1 MTALAKTVAAI
12 SGALLLLLLGV
23 WWGGH
28 PENLPDPLRDV
39 FVDDDRALR
48 AELVDSIRG
57 SFYKPVKRSQID
69 EGSLKGIV
77 NGLDDQFSQY
87 LTPGET
93 REFRQ
98 SVAGE
103 LEGVGLN
110 VEEDRRGLL
119 VLRAFDD
126 SPADRAGIKEG
137 ELVTE
142 VNGKSI
148 AGVASEVATGR
159 IKGPAGTMVK
169 LETGAT
175 ETGRTRTLDLKREK
189 IEVPAAEGR
198 TVPRGGRNFGVVELT
213 TFSEGAHGA
222 LRAEIDQQLDA
233 GVDGLVLDLRGNGGG
248 LLSEAVL
255 VSSIFLEDGL
265 VTFTKGRTQPR
276 REFEAEGDAIAQD
289 VAVVVLVDR
298 GSASASEIVTGAL
311 RDRKR
316 ATIVGTRTFGKGVY
330 QEVQPLSNGG
340 VLDITVGE
348 YFLPKGENI
357 QEKGVRPTV
366 RAVDDPDTERDEAL
380 PKALRTLAA
389 QASKR

>member
-1 MTALAKTVAAI
+1 MTPFAKTVAAV
-12 SGALLLLLLGV
+12 SGALVLLLVGV

-28 PENLPDPLRDV
+28 PESLPGPLRDA

-48 AELVDSIRG
+48 AELVDSIQD
-57 SFYKPVKRSQID
+57 SFYKPVKRSEID
-69 EGSLKGIV
+69 QGSLKGIV
-77 NGLDDQFSQY
+77 NGLGDQFSQY
-87 LTPGET
+87 LTPEET

-98 SVAGE
+98 TVAGE
-103 LEGVGLN
+103 LEGVGLS
-110 VEEDRRGLL
+110 VEEDRRGLR

-126 SPADRAGIKEG
+126 SPADRAGIKPG
-137 ELVTE
+137 ELVIE

-148 AGVASEVATGR
+148 AGVPSQVATGR
-159 IKGPAGTMVK
+159 IKGPAGTRVK
-169 LETGAT
+169 LQVADPES
-175 ETGRTRTLDLKREK
+175 GRTRTLDVKRAK
-189 IEVPAAEGR
+189 IDVPAAEGR
-198 TVPRGGRNFGVVELT
+198 TVSRGRRDYGVIEFT

-222 LRAEIDQQLDA
+222 LRTEINEQLEKD
-233 GVDGLVLDLRGNGGG
+233 VDGLVLDLRGNGGG

-255 VSSIFLEDGL
+255 VSSIFIEDGL
-265 VTFTKGRTQPR
+265 ITYTKGRTQSR
-276 REFEAEGDAIAQD
+276 RDFDAEGDAIDAELPL
-289 VAVVVLVDR
+289 VVLVDG
-298 GSASASEIVTGAL
+298 GSASASEIVTGAM

-366 RAVDDPDTERDEAL
+366 RAEDNPDTERDEAL
-380 PKALRTLAA
+380 PKALSTLGGM
-389 QASKR
+389 ASR

>member
-1 MTALAKTVAAI
+1 MTPFAKTVAAI
-12 SGALLLLLLGV
+12 SGALLLLLVGV

-28 PENLPDPLRDV
+28 PESLPGPLRDA

-48 AELVDSIRG
+48 AELVDSIQD
-57 SFYKPVKRSQID
+57 SFYKPVKRSEID
-69 EGSLKGIV
+69 QGSLKGIV
-77 NGLDDQFSQY
+77 NGLGDQFSQY
-87 LTPGET
+87 LTPAET

-98 SVAGE
+98 TVAGE
-103 LEGVGLN
+103 LEGVGLS
-110 VEEDRRGLL
+110 VEEDRRGLR

-126 SPADRAGIKEG
+126 SPADRAGIKPG
-137 ELVTE
+137 ELVIE

-148 AGVASEVATGR
+148 AGVPSQVATGR
-159 IKGPAGTMVK
+159 IKGPAGTRVK
-169 LETGAT
+169 LQVADPES
-175 ETGRTRTLDLKREK
+175 GRTRTLDLKREK
-189 IEVPAAEGR
+189 IDVPAAEGR
-198 TVPRGGRNFGVVELT
+198 TVSRGGREYGVIEFT

-222 LRAEIDQQLDA
+222 LRTEINEQLEKD
-233 GVDGLVLDLRGNGGG
+233 VDGLVLDLRGNGGG

-255 VSSIFLEDGL
+255 VSSIFIEDGL
-265 VTFTKGRTQPR
+265 VTYTKGRTQPR
-276 REFEAEGDAIAQD
+276 RDFDAEGDAID
-289 VAVVVLVDR
+289 EDLPLVVLVDG
-298 GSASASEIVTGAL
+298 GSASASEIVTGAM

-366 RAVDDPDTERDEAL
+366 RAEDNPDTERDEAL
-380 PKALRTLAA
+380 PKALSTLGGL
-389 QASKR
+389 ASR

>member
-12 SGALLLLLLGV
+12 AGALLLLLLGV

-28 PENLPDPLRDV
+28 PESLPGPLRDA

-48 AELVDSIRG
+48 AELVDSIQD
-57 SFYKPVKRSQID
+57 SFYKSVKQSEID
-69 EGSLKGIV
+69 NGSLKGIV
-77 NGLDDQFSQY
+77 EGLGDQFSQY
-87 LTPGET
+87 LTPDET

-98 SVAGE
+98 TVAGE
-103 LEGVGLN
+103 LEGVGLS
-110 VEEDRRGLL
+110 VEEDRRGLS

-126 SPADRAGIKEG
+126 SPAARAGIKPG
-137 ELVTE
+137 ELVIE

-148 AGVASEVATGR
+148 AGVPSQVATGR
-159 IKGPAGTMVK
+159 IKGPAGTRVK
-169 LETGAT
+169 LEVADP

-189 IEVPAAEGR
+189 IDVPAAEGR
-198 TVPRGGRNFGVVELT
+198 TVSRGGRDYGVLEFT

-222 LRAEIDQQLDA
+222 LRAEIDEQLEKD
-233 GVDGLVLDLRGNGGG
+233 VDGLVLDLRGNGGG

-255 VSSIFLEDGL
+255 VSSIFIEDGL
-265 VTFTKGRTQPR
+265 VTYTKGRTQPR
-276 REFEAEGDAIAQD
+276 REFDAEGDAID
-289 VAVVVLVDR
+289 EDLPLVVLVDG
-298 GSASASEIVTGAL
+298 GSASASEIVTGAM
-311 RDRKR
+311 RDRNR

-357 QEKGVRPTV
+357 QKKGVKPTV
-366 RAVDDPDTERDEAL
+366 RAVDNPDTDRDEAL
-380 PKALRTLAA
+380 PKALSTLGGL
-389 QASKR
+389 ASR

>member
-1 MTALAKTVAAI
+1 MTAFAKTVAAV
-12 SGALLLLLLGV
+12 SGALVLLLAGV

-28 PENLPDPLRDV
+28 PESLPGPLRDA

-48 AELVDSIRG
+48 AELVDSIQD
-57 SFYKPVKRSQID
+57 SFYKPVKQSEID
-69 EGSLKGIV
+69 QGSLKGIV
-77 NGLDDQFSQY
+77 DGLGDQFSQY

-98 SVAGE
+98 TVAGE
-103 LEGVGLN
+103 LEGVGLS
-110 VEEDRRGLL
+110 VEEDRRGLS

-126 SPADRAGIKEG
+126 TPAARAGIKPG
-137 ELVTE
+137 ELVIE

-148 AGVASEVATGR
+148 AGVPSQVATGR
-159 IKGPAGTMVK
+159 IKGPAGTRVK
-169 LETGAT
+169 LEVADP
-175 ETGRTRTLDLKREK
+175 ENGRTRTLDLKREK

-198 TVPRGGRNFGVVELT
+198 TVSRGGRDYGVIEFT

-222 LRAEIDQQLDA
+222 LRAEIEEQLEKD
-233 GVDGLVLDLRGNGGG
+233 VDGLLLDLRGNGGG

-255 VSSIFLEDGL
+255 VSSIFIEDGL
-265 VTFTKGRTQPR
+265 VTYTKGRTQPR
-276 REFEAEGDAIAQD
+276 RDFDAEGDAID
-289 VAVVVLVDR
+289 EDIPLVVLVDR

-316 ATIVGTRTFGKGVY
+316 ATVVGTRTFGKGVY

-357 QEKGVRPTV
+357 QEKGVRPSV
-366 RAVDDPDTERDEAL
+366 RAVDNPDTDRDEAL
-380 PKALRTLAA
+380 PKALSTLAA
-389 QASKR
+389 Q

>member
-12 SGALLLLLLGV
+12 AGALLLLLLGV

-28 PENLPDPLRDV
+28 PEKLPGPLRDA
-39 FVDDDRALR
+39 FVNDDRALR
-48 AELVDSIRG
+48 AELEDSIQD
-57 SFYKPVKRSQID
+57 SFYKPVKQSEID
-69 EGSLKGIV
+69 NGSLKGIV
-77 NGLDDQFSQY
+77 DGLGDQFSQY
-87 LTPGET
+87 LTPDET

-98 SVAGE
+98 TVAGE
-103 LEGVGLN
+103 LEGVGLS
-110 VEEDRRGLL
+110 VEEDRRGLS

-126 SPADRAGIKEG
+126 SPADRAGIKPG
-137 ELVTE
+137 ELVIE

-148 AGVASEVATGR
+148 AGVPSQVATGR
-159 IKGPAGTMVK
+159 IKGPAGTRVK
-169 LETGAT
+169 LEVADP

-198 TVPRGGRNFGVVELT
+198 TVSRGGRDYGVLEFT

-222 LRAEIDQQLDA
+222 LRAEIDEQLEKD
-233 GVDGLVLDLRGNGGG
+233 VDGLVLDLRGNGGG

-255 VSSIFLEDGL
+255 VSSIFIEDGL
-265 VTFTKGRTQPR
+265 ITYTKGRTQPR
-276 REFEAEGDAIAQD
+276 REFDADGDAID
-289 VAVVVLVDR
+289 EKVPLVVLVDG
-298 GSASASEIVTGAL
+298 GSASASEIVTGAM

-357 QEKGVRPTV
+357 QKKGVKPTV
-366 RAVDDPDTERDEAL
+366 RAVDNPDTDRDEAL
-380 PKALRTLAA
+380 PKALSTLGGLAG
-389 QASKR
+389 R

>member
-28 PENLPDPLRDV
+28 PESLPGPLREA

-48 AELVDSIRG
+48 AELVDSIQD
-57 SFYKPVKRSQID
+57 SFYRPVKRSEID
-69 EGSLKGIV
+69 SGSLKGIV
-77 NGLDDQFSQY
+77 DGLGDQFSQY
-87 LTPGET
+87 LTPAET

-98 SVAGE
+98 TVAGE
-103 LEGVGLN
+103 LEGVGLS
-110 VEEDRRGLL
+110 VEEDRRGLT

-126 SPADRAGIKEG
+126 SPAARAGIKPG
-137 ELVTE
+137 ELVIE

-148 AGVASEVATGR
+148 AGVPSQVATGR
-159 IKGPAGTMVK
+159 IKGPAGTRVK
-169 LETGAT
+169 LEVADP
-175 ETGRTRTLDLKREK
+175 ETGRTRTLNLKREK

-198 TVPRGGRNFGVVELT
+198 TVSRGGRDYGVLEFT

-222 LRAEIDQQLDA
+222 LRAEIDEQLKKD
-233 GVDGLVLDLRGNGGG
+233 VDGLVLDLRGNGGG

-255 VSSIFLEDGL
+255 VSSIFIEDGL
-265 VTFTKGRTQPR
+265 VTYTKGRTQPR
-276 REFEAEGDAIAQD
+276 REFDAEGDAID
-289 VAVVVLVDR
+289 EDLPLVVLVDG
-298 GSASASEIVTGAL
+298 GSASASEIVTGAV

-357 QEKGVRPTV
+357 QKKGVRPTV
-366 RAVDDPDTERDEAL
+366 RAVDNPDTDRDEAL
-380 PKALRTLAA
+380 PKALSTLGGL
-389 QASKR
+389 ASR

>member
-12 SGALLLLLLGV
+12 AGALLLLLLGV

-28 PENLPDPLRDV
+28 PEKLPGPLRDA
-39 FVDDDRALR
+39 FVNDDRALR
-48 AELVDSIRG
+48 AELEDSIQD
-57 SFYKPVKRSQID
+57 SFYKPVKQSEID
-69 EGSLKGIV
+69 NGSLKGIV
-77 NGLDDQFSQY
+77 DGLGDQFSQY
-87 LTPGET
+87 LTPDET

-98 SVAGE
+98 TVAGE
-103 LEGVGLN
+103 LEGVGLS
-110 VEEDRRGLL
+110 VEEDRRGLS

-126 SPADRAGIKEG
+126 SPADRAGIKPG
-137 ELVTE
+137 ELVIE

-148 AGVASEVATGR
+148 AGVPSQVATGR
-159 IKGPAGTMVK
+159 IKGPAGTRVK
-169 LETGAT
+169 LEVADP
-175 ETGRTRTLDLKREK
+175 ETGRTRSLDLKREK

-198 TVPRGGRNFGVVELT
+198 TVSRGGRQYGVLEFT

-222 LRAEIDQQLDA
+222 LRAEIDEQLKKN
-233 GVDGLVLDLRGNGGG
+233 VDGLVLDLRGNGGG

-255 VSSIFLEDGL
+255 VSSIFIEDGL
-265 VTFTKGRTQPR
+265 VTYTKGRTQPR
-276 REFEAEGDAIAQD
+276 REFDAQGDAID
-289 VAVVVLVDR
+289 EKVPLVVLVDG
-298 GSASASEIVTGAL
+298 GSASASEIVTGAM

-357 QEKGVRPTV
+357 QKKGVKPTV
-366 RAVDDPDTERDEAL
+366 RAVDDPDTDRDEAL
-380 PKALRTLAA
+380 PKALSTLGGL
-389 QASKR
+389 ASR

>member
-1 MTALAKTVAAI
+1 MTAFAKTAAAVA
-12 SGALLLLLLGV
+12 GALVLLLAGV

-28 PENLPDPLRDV
+28 PESLPGPLRDA

-48 AELVDSIRG
+48 AELVDSIQN
-57 SFYKPVKRSQID
+57 SFYKPVKQSEID
-69 EGSLKGIV
+69 QGSLKGIV
-77 NGLDDQFSQY
+77 DGLGDQFSQY

-98 SVAGE
+98 TVAGE
-103 LEGVGLN
+103 LEGVGLS
-110 VEEDRRGLL
+110 VEEDRRGLS

-126 SPADRAGIKEG
+126 TPAARAGIKPG
-137 ELVTE
+137 ELVIE

-148 AGVASEVATGR
+148 AGVPSQVATGR
-159 IKGPAGTMVK
+159 IKGPAGTRVK
-169 LETGAT
+169 LEVADP
-175 ETGRTRTLDLKREK
+175 ENGRTRTLDLKREK

-198 TVPRGGRNFGVVELT
+198 TVSRGGRDYGVIEFT

-222 LRAEIDQQLDA
+222 LRAEIEEQLEKD
-233 GVDGLVLDLRGNGGG
+233 VDGLLLDLRGNGGG

-255 VSSIFLEDGL
+255 VSSIFIEDGL
-265 VTFTKGRTQPR
+265 VTYTKGRTQPR
-276 REFEAEGDAIAQD
+276 RDFDAEGDAID
-289 VAVVVLVDR
+289 EDIPLVVLVDR

-316 ATIVGTRTFGKGVY
+316 ATVVGTRTFGKGVY

-366 RAVDDPDTERDEAL
+366 RAVDNPDTDRDEAL
-380 PKALRTLAA
+380 PKALSTLAA
-389 QASKR
+389 R

>member
-1 MTALAKTVAAI
+1 MTPFAKTVAAI
-12 SGALLLLLLGV
+12 SGALLLLLVGV

-28 PENLPDPLRDV
+28 PESLPGPLRDA

-48 AELVDSIRG
+48 AELVDSIQD
-57 SFYKPVKRSQID
+57 SFYKPVKRSEID
-69 EGSLKGIV
+69 QGSLKGIV
-77 NGLDDQFSQY
+77 NGLGDQFSQY
-87 LTPGET
+87 LTPAET

-98 SVAGE
+98 TVAGE
-103 LEGVGLN
+103 LEGVGLS
-110 VEEDRRGLL
+110 VEEDRRGLR

-126 SPADRAGIKEG
+126 SPADRAGIKPG
-137 ELVTE
+137 ELVIE

-148 AGVASEVATGR
+148 AGVPSQVATGR
-159 IKGPAGTMVK
+159 IKGPAGTRVK
-169 LETGAT
+169 LQVADPES
-175 ETGRTRTLDLKREK
+175 GRTRTLDLKREK

-198 TVPRGGRNFGVVELT
+198 TVSRGGREYGVIEFT

-222 LRAEIDQQLDA
+222 LRTEINEQLEKD
-233 GVDGLVLDLRGNGGG
+233 VDGLVLDLRGNGGG

-255 VSSIFLEDGL
+255 VSSIFIEDGL
-265 VTFTKGRTQPR
+265 VTYTKGRTQPR
-276 REFEAEGDAIAQD
+276 RDFDAEGDAID
-289 VAVVVLVDR
+289 EDLPLVVLVDG
-298 GSASASEIVTGAL
+298 GSASASEIVTGAM

-366 RAVDDPDTERDEAL
+366 RAEDNPDTERDEAL
-380 PKALRTLAA
+380 PKALSTLGGL
-389 QASKR
+389 ASR